1 MLTLVMTKYPSIAVR
16 VRRTGPWSRSPLM
29 RPTDRLRGLI
39 WIAAIVVV
47 VCAVPLSWV
56 VGMGRSTAAA
66 AEIRAESAVKTEGGA
81 VITGDPKRVTRAT
94 ATGTYE
100 QHYEAAVWWAG
111 DGRATVEV
119 GSSARIGD
127 GVAMW
132 LGPDGRPT
140 DPPRHASA
148 AAWQGAGVGLGLLI
162 EIWVAV
168 SALAW
173 LSTWLIGRRHED
185 EWGRQWRLIGAR

>member
-1 MLTLVMTKYPSIAVR
+1 MTKYPSIAVR

-39 WIAAIVVV
+39 WLAAIVIV
-47 VCAVPLSWV
+47 VCAVPLSWN
-56 VGMGRSTAAA
+56 VGMARYTAAQ
-66 AEIRAESAVKTEGGA
+66 AEIRAESAAKTEVAA
-81 VITGDPKRVTRAT
+81 VITGDPKRVVRAT
-94 ATGTYE
+94 ATGAYE

-111 DGRATVEV
+111 DNRATVEV

-127 GVAMW
+127 GVALW
-132 LGPDGRPT
+132 LGPDRRPT

-148 AAWQGAGVGLGLLI
+148 AGWQATGVGLGVLI
-162 EIWVAV
+162 ETWLAV

-185 EWGRQWRLIGAR
+185 QWDREWRLIGSR